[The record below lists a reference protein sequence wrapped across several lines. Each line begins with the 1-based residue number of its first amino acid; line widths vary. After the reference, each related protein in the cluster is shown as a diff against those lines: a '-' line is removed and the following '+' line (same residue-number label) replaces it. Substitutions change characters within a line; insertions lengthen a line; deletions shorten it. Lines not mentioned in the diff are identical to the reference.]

1 MAGKAQKKS
10 FYEELNKKLYSLVSE
25 ERDLI
30 ANLANA
36 AALLFNELE
45 RINWAGF
52 YLLKEDELV
61 LGPFQGKPACVRIP
75 LEKGVCGTAA
85 AKRETIVVED
95 VHQFPGHIA
104 CDAAS
109 NSEIVIP
116 IIVNGVLKG
125 VLDIDSP
132 EYARFDQDDKESL
145 EAFLNVLKTNCRW

>member
-61 LGPFQGKPACVRIP
+61 LGPFQGKPAGVRIP

-85 AKRETIVVED
+85 AKR
-95 VHQFPGHIA
+95 
-104 CDAAS
+104 
-109 NSEIVIP
+109 
-116 IIVNGVLKG
+116 
-125 VLDIDSP
+125 
-132 EYARFDQDDKESL
+132 
-145 EAFLNVLKTNCRW
+145 